1 MSPLPLYFSN
11 KLAPICFRFN
21 QLLSKI
27 FEKKKKKK
35 KKKLRK
41 AAQKADTVALQV
53 SKIRL

>member
-35 KKKLRK
+35 KKLRK

>member
-27 FEKKKKKK
+27 FEKKE
-35 KKKLRK
+35 KLRK
-41 AAQKADTVALQV
+41 AAQKADTVAL
-53 SKIRL
+53 KFPKLDCD